1 LRDNLHLCS
10 TRCFSN
16 LTLAAWHLSLVCLAS
31 QRAALNSSCEPKS
44 SDSLLP
50 DAPKPRKKK
59 TAPAQ
64 FEVLKGSLNW
74 AKERSTLTLEQ
85 LVNFND
91 LARSIAV
98 TIVHMRYDQ
107 TLDCYS
113 EVLRY
118 IENSVVPLLRRYPGL
133 LAEAE
138 EGEEKWGTQLTLIR
152 NIPRILP
159 TEQGLE
165 LLNDFHERLKARA
178 EQLKHPYVLVPKA
191 KKGA

>member
-1 LRDNLHLCS
+1 
-10 TRCFSN
+10 
-16 LTLAAWHLSLVCLAS
+16 
-31 QRAALNSSCEPKS
+31 
-44 SDSLLP
+44 
-50 DAPKPRKKK
+50 
-59 TAPAQ
+59 
-64 FEVLKGSLNW
+64 
-74 AKERSTLTLEQ
+74 
-85 LVNFND
+85 
-91 LARSIAV
+91 
-98 TIVHMRYDQ
+98 M
-107 TLDCYS
+107 
-113 EVLRY
+113 
-118 IENSVVPLLRRYPGL
+118 